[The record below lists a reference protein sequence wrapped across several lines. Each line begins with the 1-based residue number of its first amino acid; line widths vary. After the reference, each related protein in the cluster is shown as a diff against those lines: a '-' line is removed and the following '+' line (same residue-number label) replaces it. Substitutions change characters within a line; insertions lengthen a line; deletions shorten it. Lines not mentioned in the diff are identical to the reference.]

1 MEGLQPSLTISLTG
15 TKEESG
21 DVPISMWV
29 PQQRHPR
36 QGSSRL
42 LLCSAL
48 CSKHT
53 TRSWAFH
60 WMEKMKQARERARC
74 TWERAGAAA
83 WKRTINGDDGINN
96 LHKAL
101 YPWQLCYPSC
111 LLYERALTGLSCAI
125 PAGACHRENAPACC
139 GIYLLS
145 NVLLLSSPSSPKTAL
160 RASQATK
167 ASPSSSPWTK
177 TWGSW
182 WCWRCTWR
190 DLPCGGTCG
199 IECRPWSPGAAA
211 RWSRSSPWAGSASKT
226 ARRRRGTALWS
237 ERHLKFWPLQSLLI
251 MQTLKGIKVN
261 TRGRVTPLCHYESA
275 CQQHCPIN
283 TKV

>member
-60 WMEKMKQARERARC
+60 WMEKMKQARERTRC

-160 RASQATK
+160 RASRATK

-177 TWGSW
+177 TWGS
-182 WCWRCTWR
+182 
-190 DLPCGGTCG
+190 
-199 IECRPWSPGAAA
+199 
-211 RWSRSSPWAGSASKT
+211 
-226 ARRRRGTALWS
+226 
-237 ERHLKFWPLQSLLI
+237 
-251 MQTLKGIKVN
+251 
-261 TRGRVTPLCHYESA
+261 
-275 CQQHCPIN
+275 
-283 TKV
+283 